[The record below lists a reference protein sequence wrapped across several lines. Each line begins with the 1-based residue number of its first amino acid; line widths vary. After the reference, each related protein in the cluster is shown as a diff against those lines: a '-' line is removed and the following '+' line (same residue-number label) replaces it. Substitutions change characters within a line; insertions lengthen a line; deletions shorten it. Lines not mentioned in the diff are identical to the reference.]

1 MVPCLLSN
9 PKSDKKKVFEM
20 KLNHEETLKE
30 LYNLI
35 LNPATRDWERSLLL
49 SAKNALEEGGNF
61 DDQLSKLEAEL
72 RPLALRN
79 NLTPDVTDFYNKL
92 TGEVAASLPFD
103 WSKHHINDAAYQD
116 LAVFSGGCFWCMVEP
131 FENLKGIVSVLS
143 GYTGGHVDHP
153 TYDQVSGHYTGHVEA
168 VEILFDTR
176 VIHYEDLV
184 ELYWQ
189 LTDPT
194 DELGQFQ
201 DRGNQYRPII
211 FVKNEQQRQIAK
223 KSKQRL
229 AESGKYKKPIVT
241 LIKPAT
247 VFWPAENYH
256 QQFYKKNP
264 KRYKRIERARRQYLA
279 FQHLQGK
286 IRTKLKQLTK

>member
-1 MVPCLLSN
+1 MKMN
-9 PKSDKKKVFEM
+9 P
-20 KLNHEETLKE
+20 EETLNA

-35 LNPATRDWERSLLL
+35 LNPGTREWERSLLL
-49 SAKNALEEGGNF
+49 SAKNALENGANV

-79 NLTPDVTDFYNKL
+79 NLTPDVTDFYNKM
-92 TGEVAASLPFD
+92 TGNFDSTPFD
-103 WSKHHINDAAYQD
+103 VTAHYTPDD
-116 LAVFSGGCFWCMVEP
+116 LGFRDSAIFSGGCFWCMVEP
-131 FENLKGIVSVLS
+131 FENLNGIVSVLS
-143 GYTGGHVDHP
+143 GYTGGHVDNP
-153 TYDQVSGHYTGHVEA
+153 SYDQVSGHSTGHVEA
-168 VEILFDTR
+168 VEIIFDTR
-176 VIHYEDLV
+176 IIRYENLV

-211 FVKNEQQRQIAK
+211 FVRNEEQRQIAEQ
-223 KSKQRL
+223 SKQRL
-229 AESGKYKKPIVT
+229 AASGKYKDPIVT
-241 LIKPAT
+241 QIRPAT

-264 KRYKRIERARRQYLA
+264 KRYKRIKSARQQTIA
-279 FQHLQGK
+279 FQRLQGK
-286 IRTKLKQLTK
+286 IRTGLSRFKGKP